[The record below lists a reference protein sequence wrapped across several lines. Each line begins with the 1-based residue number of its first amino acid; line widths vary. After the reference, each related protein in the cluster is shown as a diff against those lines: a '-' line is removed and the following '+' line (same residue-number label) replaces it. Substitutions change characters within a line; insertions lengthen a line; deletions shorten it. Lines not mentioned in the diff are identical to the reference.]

1 MQAIKL
7 ALILSVAALPLAAQA
22 KQPAR
27 QTAGLPQFIRSINRD
42 APIKSG
48 PITIRRA
55 TAQGGNILID
65 AAIDSQ
71 LLPLPPAAER
81 APTVQAL
88 QTLAEAA
95 WCRHPQFPALNPT
108 RGLTIRYT
116 VSGETDPINITVP
129 AGRCAQIQSSQSPA
143 EQEENGQTAALILL
157 IPGMNQRLPLTDGN
171 LTLQRV
177 RFDHAERTMHKYLT
191 LNDPNLVKQP
201 AAQIRA
207 AAPYR
212 YAHPDETLHSGSLK
226 TDARCVAVAAI
237 ARPQRFFDSLA
248 ALGFPLAQT
257 LALPDHAAFD
267 TTALPAADYIFVTEK
282 DAAKLPPPDKAPA
295 NIWVLPIDAQ
305 IAPDLAAWVLAR
317 LDIKAA

>member
-7 ALILSVAALPLAAQA
+7 VLILSAAALPLAAQA

-27 QTAGLPQFIRSINRD
+27 QAAGLPQFIRSINRD

-81 APTVQAL
+81 EPTIQAL
-88 QTLAEAA
+88 QTLAEAS
-95 WCRHPQFPALNPT
+95 WCEHPQFPALNPT

-177 RFDHAERTMHKYLT
+177 RFDHAELTMHKYLT
-191 LNDPNLVKQP
+191 LNDPELAKQP

-207 AAPYR
+207 KLQA
-212 YAHPDETLHSGSLK
+212 E
-226 TDARCVAVAAI
+226 AR
-237 ARPQRFFDSLA
+237 
-248 ALGFPLAQT
+248 ALVCDDPL
-257 LALPDHAAFD
+257 
-267 TTALPAADYIFVTEK
+267 
-282 DAAKLPPPDKAPA
+282 
-295 NIWVLPIDAQ
+295 
-305 IAPDLAAWVLAR
+305 LAR
-317 LDIKAA
+317 SNRYYPTTHHFTLPGQAETFEATVAKNSCAGNAK

>member
-1 MQAIKL
+1 MQALKL
-7 ALILSVAALPLAAQA
+7 ALILSAAALPLAAQA

-27 QTAGLPQFIRSINRD
+27 QAAGLPQFIRSINRD

-71 LLPLPPAAER
+71 LLPLPPNAER

-88 QTLAEAA
+88 QTLAEAS
-95 WCRHPQFPALNPT
+95 WCEHPQFPALNPT

-116 VSGETDPINITVP
+116 ISGETDPININIP

-143 EQEENGQTAALILL
+143 QQEEDGQTAALILL
-157 IPGMNQRLPLTDGN
+157 IPGMNQRLPLTEEK

-177 RFDHAERTMHKYLT
+177 RFDHTARTMHKYLT
-191 LNDPNLVKQP
+191 LNDPELAKQP

-207 AAPYR
+207 KLQTEARALVCEDPLLAQSNLY
-212 YAHPDETLHSGSLK
+212 YPTTHHFTLTGHPETFK
-226 TDARCVAVAAI
+226 AAI
-237 ARPQRFFDSLA
+237 AKNSCT
-248 ALGFPLAQT
+248 QT
-257 LALPDHAAFD
+257 EN
-267 TTALPAADYIFVTEK
+267 TK
-282 DAAKLPPPDKAPA
+282 
-295 NIWVLPIDAQ
+295 
-305 IAPDLAAWVLAR
+305 
-317 LDIKAA
+317 

>member
-7 ALILSVAALPLAAQA
+7 ALILSAALPLAAQA

-108 RGLTIRYT
+108 RGLTIRYAI
-116 VSGETDPINITVP
+116 SGEPTLINLTIPV
-129 AGRCAQIQSSQSPA
+129 GRCAQIQSSQSP
-143 EQEENGQTAALILL
+143 EQQEENGQIAALILL
-157 IPGMNQRLPLTDGN
+157 IPGMNQRLPLTEDN

-177 RFDHAERTMHKYLT
+177 RFDHTARTMHKHLT
-191 LNDPNLVKQP
+191 LNDPELAKQP

-207 AAPYR
+207 KLQAEAR
-212 YAHPDETLHSGSLK
+212 TLVCDDPL
-226 TDARCVAVAAI
+226 
-237 ARPQRFFDSLA
+237 
-248 ALGFPLAQT
+248 LAQSNRYYPTTHHFT
-257 LALPDHAAFD
+257 LPGQSD
-267 TTALPAADYIFVTEK
+267 TFEATVAKNSCTEN
-282 DAAKLPPPDKAPA
+282 AK
-295 NIWVLPIDAQ
+295 
-305 IAPDLAAWVLAR
+305 
-317 LDIKAA
+317 

>member
-7 ALILSVAALPLAAQA
+7 ALILSAAALPLAAQA

-71 LLPLPPAAER
+71 LLPLPPNAER

-88 QTLAEAA
+88 QVLAEAA

-116 VSGETDPINITVP
+116 VSGEPTLININIP
-129 AGRCAQIQSSQSPA
+129 AGRCAQIKNSQSPT
-143 EQEENGQTAALILL
+143 EQEEEGQIAALTLL
-157 IPGMNQRLPLTDGN
+157 IPGMNQRLPLTEDN
-171 LTLQRV
+171 LTLRRV

-191 LNDPNLVKQP
+191 LNDPNLAKQP
-201 AAQIRA
+201 AAQIRTKLQA
-207 AAPYR
+207 EAR
-212 YAHPDETLHSGSLK
+212 TLVC
-226 TDARCVAVAAI
+226 D
-237 ARPQRFFDSLA
+237 D
-248 ALGFPLAQT
+248 PL
-257 LALPDHAAFD
+257 
-267 TTALPAADYIFVTEK
+267 
-282 DAAKLPPPDKAPA
+282 
-295 NIWVLPIDAQ
+295 
-305 IAPDLAAWVLAR
+305 LAR
-317 LDIKAA
+317 SNRYYPTTHHFTLPGQAETFEATVAKNSCAGNAK

>member
-7 ALILSVAALPLAAQA
+7 ALILSAAALPLAAQA

-27 QTAGLPQFIRSINRD
+27 QAAGLPQFIRSINRD

-71 LLPLPPAAER
+71 LLPLPPNAER

-88 QTLAEAA
+88 QVLAEAA

-116 VSGETDPINITVP
+116 VSGEPTLININIP
-129 AGRCAQIQSSQSPA
+129 AGRCAQIKSSQSPA
-143 EQEENGQTAALILL
+143 EQEEEGQIAALILL
-157 IPGMNQRLPLTDGN
+157 IPGMNQRLPLTEDN

-177 RFDHAERTMHKYLT
+177 RFDLPTRTMHKYLI
-191 LNDPNLVKQP
+191 LNDPNLAKQP
-201 AAQIRA
+201 PRTNPHQTAGRS
-207 AAPYR
+207 P
-212 YAHPDETLHSGSLK
+212 HP
-226 TDARCVAVAAI
+226 RVRRPP
-237 ARPQRFFDSLA
+237 ARPKQ
-248 ALGFPLAQT
+248 PL
-257 LALPDHAAFD
+257 LPYH
-267 TTALPAADYIFVTEK
+267 
-282 DAAKLPPPDKAPA
+282 PPLHPPRPIRNLRSHRCQKQLYRKRKINRSDIQKAT
-295 NIWVLPIDAQ
+295 
-305 IAPDLAAWVLAR
+305 
-317 LDIKAA
+317 